1 MSTQT
6 AFPTLL
12 SPLALGTVELR
23 NRVVSTA
30 HGAFLDFYR
39 PGEPGER
46 YIAYQERRARGGTAL
61 IILQPVHVHHTS
73 QAAGHYIYDAEDLR
87 PKLREM
93 SRRLHRHDTRVIVQ
107 LLHFGGAFRS
117 DSASDLEPLWSF
129 SPFVSPTGSEAVH
142 EMTGAEI
149 VEVISGYVAT
159 AALAVESGLDGVE
172 LQASHG
178 YLVQQSLSP
187 WSNQR
192 TDEWGQPTR
201 FASAI
206 IHGIRD
212 AVGRDPLLGVRLS
225 VDDWIKPEHGGLG
238 AATVREIAEE
248 LVAGGQLDFLNV
260 SAGARASHYSRSIGS
275 YRHAPA
281 PLLSLT
287 AELRASVGAAV
298 PVIGVS
304 RILTPELAERA
315 LQEHACDLVGMTRA
329 QIADPDLVAK
339 LSGAGGAPVRPCVS
353 ANQGCVDR
361 QQGGLPITCFHN
373 PEVGQ
378 EHVLGEL
385 QSSATPV
392 RVLVVGGGPAGMKA
406 AEIAARR
413 GHAVTLA
420 ERGER
425 LGGRLRWVAECGAPR
440 ELLKSID
447 WLEGE
452 LHRHAVTVK
461 LSTEITADWLRDQD
475 LDAIVL
481 ATGARPAPERL
492 PAGDG
497 SVRVVALEDAL
508 GEHPAG
514 QDLLVVDH
522 LGNEEVAMA
531 AERLAQDARSVTLI
545 TPMQSVGP
553 HIGFTLIKDQLMRL
567 YAAGA
572 RLEPSTALA
581 GIEDGE
587 VLTRHVHAGTTAR
600 RRFDAIVAGVAGL
613 PELALRPTALACAQQ
628 VLVAGDAVAP
638 RTALH
643 AFREGDAAGRAVS
656 APATARTT

>member
-1 MSTQT
+1 MVSTHT

-12 SPLALGTVELR
+12 SPLTLGTVELR

-149 VEVISGYVAT
+149 DEVISGYVAT

-238 AATVREIAEE
+238 AAAVREIAEE

-339 LSGAGGAPVRPCVS
+339 LSGAPGAPIRPCVS

-378 EHVLGEL
+378 EHA
-385 QSSATPV
+385 SASCSQAPRRV

-413 GHAVTLA
+413 GHAVTPRRARRAARRSLA
-420 ERGER
+420 LGRGVRRPARTAEVDR
-425 LGGRLRWVAECGAPR
+425 LARGRAPPPRGDGAAAAPR
-440 ELLKSID
+440 SPPTAARSGPGRD
-447 WLEGE
+447 RAG
-452 LHRHAVTVK
+452 HRRAAGSRAARRPETDR
-461 LSTEITADWLRDQD
+461 SAWSRSRMRW
-475 LDAIVL
+475 AS
-481 ATGARPAPERL
+481 ARPARTCWSSTTWATRRSRWPRSDSHTTPVRL
-492 PAGDG
+492 
-497 SVRVVALEDAL
+497 
-508 GEHPAG
+508 
-514 QDLLVVDH
+514 
-522 LGNEEVAMA
+522 
-531 AERLAQDARSVTLI
+531 TLI

-572 RLEPSTALA
+572 RWSRARPSPGSRTGRCSRATSTPEPSRGAASTRSSPASR
-581 GIEDGE
+581 GCPSSGC
-587 VLTRHVHAGTTAR
+587 VLRRWPARGRCSSPATRWR
-600 RRFDAIVAGVAGL
+600 RGR
-613 PELALRPTALACAQQ
+613 RCT
-628 VLVAGDAVAP
+628 
-638 RTALH
+638 H
-643 AFREGDAAGRAVS
+643 SGRATRRG
-656 APATARTT
+656 AP

>member
-1 MSTQT
+1 
-6 AFPTLL
+6 
-12 SPLALGTVELR
+12 
-23 NRVVSTA
+23 
-30 HGAFLDFYR
+30 
-39 PGEPGER
+39 
-46 YIAYQERRARGGTAL
+46 
-61 IILQPVHVHHTS
+61 
-73 QAAGHYIYDAEDLR
+73 
-87 PKLREM
+87 M

-117 DSASDLEPLWSF
+117 DSSSDLKPLWSF

-149 VEVISGYVAT
+149 DEVIAGYVAT
-159 AALAVESGLDGVE
+159 AVLAVESGLDGME

-192 TDEWGQPTR
+192 TDEWREPTR
-201 FASAI
+201 FARAI
-206 IHGIRD
+206 IRGIRG

-225 VDDWIKPEHGGLG
+225 VDDWITPARGGLG
-238 AATVREIAEE
+238 AVAVREIARE
-248 LVAGGQLDFLNV
+248 LVSGGQLDFLNV

-275 YRHAPA
+275 YRHAAA

-287 AELRASVGAAV
+287 SELRAGVGAAV

-304 RILTPELAERA
+304 RILSPELAERA
-315 LQEHACDLVGMTRA
+315 LKEHACDLVGMTRA

-339 LSGAGGAPVRPCVS
+339 LSGAAGPPVRPCVS

-378 EHVLGEL
+378 EHRLAEL
-385 QSSATPV
+385 VPTARPLQ
-392 RVLVVGGGPAGMKA
+392 VLVIGGGPAGMKA

-420 ERGER
+420 ERGPR

-440 ELLKSID
+440 ELLRSID

-452 LHRHAVTVK
+452 LDRHQVTVQ
-461 LSTEITADWLRDQD
+461 LDTEITADWLRSQSV
-475 LDAIVL
+475 DAIVL
-481 ATGARPAPERL
+481 ATGSRPAPERL

-497 SVRVVALEDAL
+497 SVPVVALEAAL
-508 GEHPAG
+508 RERTGG

-531 AERLAQDARSVTLI
+531 AERLAQDAGSLTLI

-553 HIGFTLIKDQLMRL
+553 HIGFTMVKDQLMRL
-567 YAAGA
+567 YAAGCV
-572 RLEPSTALA
+572 LEPSTALA

-587 VLTRHVHAGTTAR
+587 VLMRHVHAGTTAR

-613 PELALRPTALACAQQ
+613 PELGLRPAALASAPQ

-638 RTALH
+638 RSALH
-643 AFREGDAAGRAVS
+643 AFREGDAAGRAVGT
-656 APATARTT
+656 PTT